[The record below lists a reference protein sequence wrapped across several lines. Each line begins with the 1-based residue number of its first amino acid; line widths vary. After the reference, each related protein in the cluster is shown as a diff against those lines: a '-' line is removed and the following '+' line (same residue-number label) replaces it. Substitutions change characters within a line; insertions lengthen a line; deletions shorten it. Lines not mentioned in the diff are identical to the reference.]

1 MSGQGWAVARLDDVE
16 AHVLPGGARRS
27 GIREHLD
34 IQSFGINVY
43 TGDEGQ
49 PVVAE
54 HTETQALAGRHQEL
68 YFVLSGRATFTV
80 DDEEVDAPT
89 GTIVVVGDPGTR
101 RAAFAREDRTTVL
114 VVGAPAGEAY
124 TVGRWEPMAGF
135 FDFYARGDYE
145 GGIAFLE
152 DCLRRDPG
160 YPGALYNLACSESL
174 AGRGDAAVEHLREAL
189 EAEPGL
195 RESARDDEDFAP
207 LRDDPRFEELLR

>member
-1 MSGQGWAVARLDDVE
+1 VSEVAHLDEVTT
-16 AHVLPGGARRS
+16 HPLPGGARRS
-27 GIREHLD
+27 GVREHFD
-34 IQSFGINVY
+34 VRGFGINAY
-43 TGDEGQ
+43 SADEGQ

-54 HTETQALAGRHQEL
+54 HTETQPLAGRHQEL
-68 YFVLSGRATFTV
+68 YVVLSGRATFTV
-80 DDEEVDAPT
+80 DGEEVDAPA
-89 GTIVVVGDPGTR
+89 GTIVFVGDPGTR
-101 RAAFAREDRTTVL
+101 RAALAREDGTTVL

-135 FDFYARGDYE
+135 FDFYTRGDYE

-160 YPGALYNLACSESL
+160 YPGVLYNLACCESL
-174 AGRGDAAVEHLREAL
+174 AGRAAAAVEHLREAL

>member
-1 MSGQGWAVARLDDVE
+1 VSEVAHLREVGM
-16 AHVLPGGARRS
+16 HPLPGGARRS
-27 GIREHLD
+27 GVREHFD
-34 IQSFGINVY
+34 VSAFGINAY
-43 TGDEGQ
+43 TADEGQ
-49 PVVAE
+49 PIVAE
-54 HTETQALAGRHQEL
+54 HTETQPLAGRHQEL
-68 YFVLSGRATFTV
+68 YVVLSGRATFTV
-80 DDEEVDAPT
+80 DGEEVDAPA
-89 GTIVVVGDPGTR
+89 GTMVFVGDPGTR
-101 RAAFAREDRTTVL
+101 RAAFAREDGTTVL
-114 VVGAPAGEAY
+114 VVGGPAGEAY

-135 FDFYARGDYE
+135 FDFYTRGDYE

-160 YPGALYNLACSESL
+160 YPGALYNLACAESL

>member
-1 MSGQGWAVARLDDVE
+1 VSGRGFDVGGLKE
-16 AHVLPGGARRS
+16 IPTHPLPGGARRS
-27 GIREHLD
+27 GVREHLD
-34 IQSFGINVY
+34 IRSFGINAY

-54 HTETQALAGRHQEL
+54 HTEAQPLAGRHEEL
-68 YFVLSGRATFTV
+68 YLVLSGRATFTV
-80 DDEEVDAPT
+80 DGDEVDAPV
-89 GTIVVVGDPGTR
+89 GTMVFVGDPSTLRG
-101 RAAFAREDRTTVL
+101 AVAREDGTTVL

-124 TVGRWEPMAGF
+124 TVGRWEPMAGV

-145 GGIAFLE
+145 GAIAFLE

-160 YPGALYNLACSESL
+160 YPGALYNLACCESL
-174 AGRGDAAVEHLREAL
+174 AGRGDVAVEHLQEAI

-207 LRDDPRFEELLR
+207 LRDDSRFRELLR